1 MRQTVSSALIIFF
14 AGSLAWPLI
23 PSEVCE
29 MACAEE
35 SCCEVAPM
43 DEACP
48 MMVEAENY
56 PPPLLLSVPK
66 PASVKDGYSPKV
78 LLTAEDSTEPWNDFS
93 FRRAE
98 ATSTPHAH
106 LKIPLYLQYHS
117 LLI

>member
-1 MRQTVSSALIIFF
+1 
-14 AGSLAWPLI
+14 
-23 PSEVCE
+23 
-29 MACAEE
+29 
-35 SCCEVAPM
+35 M